1 MSAAVFWLDAKVLGL
16 PGIDDEWVRD
26 LDLALGRVRVLY
38 PLSVVVV
45 MAPLLSPTVRR
56 RVALLMPDDIVGSSS
71 ASPVGISGAVVLDS
85 HIRKVQGAQVGWLL
99 AIEGHLD
106 RLRSASLPVALLPIG
121 VPRIDPPLIEDIES
135 VLYAYE
141 RRTGASW

>member
-1 MSAAVFWLDAKVLGL
+1 MSAAVFWLDARVLGM
-16 PGIDDEWVRD
+16 PSMPDSWVSE
-26 LDLALGRVRVLY
+26 LGSALGRVRHIY
-38 PLSVVVV
+38 PLDVVVILP
-45 MAPLLSPTVRR
+45 PLLSPTVRR